1 MLARITFTTGD
12 ITYARIRDHNFDIGF
27 SKVWS
32 LKQMVCV
39 SLNADQ
45 DMVPLSVENR
55 TSKGYCWPP
64 QSMEATHHW
73 VISATTHS
81 HTKILNLPH

>member
-1 MLARITFTTGD
+1 MLARTTFTTRD
-12 ITYARIRDHNFDIGF
+12 ITYAYTHDHNFGIGF

-32 LKQMVCV
+32 LKQTVCV
-39 SLNADQ
+39 TLNADQ

-64 QSMEATHHW
+64 QSMEATHRW
-73 VISATTHS
+73 VVSATIHS
-81 HTKILNLPH
+81 HTNF